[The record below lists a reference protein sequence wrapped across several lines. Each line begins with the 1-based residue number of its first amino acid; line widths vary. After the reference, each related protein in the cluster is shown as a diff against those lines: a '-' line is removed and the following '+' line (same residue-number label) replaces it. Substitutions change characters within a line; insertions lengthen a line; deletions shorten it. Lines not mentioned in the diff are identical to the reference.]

1 MNAWAISAHKTLPSH
16 TERLKWMA
24 ATKVQKKK
32 EYAVPKYE
40 NKFSVEKFGEND
52 LETMNKN
59 IFIKKYFAYLSC
71 FKG

>member
-1 MNAWAISAHKTLPSH
+1 
-16 TERLKWMA
+16 MA
-24 ATKVQKKK
+24 ATKVLKK

-52 LETMNKN
+52 LGTMNKN